1 MTGPRPAVAGSLP
14 SPAWLLAVQFLLQK
28 ASNNLLYLSL
38 LTVFLKSAG
47 PEGLPWIYVLVNLS
61 FIGLQFGIAS
71 RTEGREGHW
80 LLAAFS
86 WPAVIFAVAAG
97 ATVQGASGPLLMV
110 FLILAILIDLFTN
123 QAFSN
128 MANQYLPLQEAK
140 QVLPGIFAAGSLGY
154 ILSGILLKF
163 VLDIV
168 GIRGL
173 LWFTALLIVIQH
185 LLLVSLEPYE
195 RATQGP
201 VPAVPATTPA
211 AAAAGAEAVAAA
223 GEAAG
228 GGTGAKGG
236 AAGKPTAGTGARAT
250 GAAPPTATPP
260 SAPGVTPPWR
270 HPLAQLLIVSS
281 FLILFNKYLID
292 YLFAG
297 AVNRHFPSA
306 QDLAVFMGVF
316 GASADLTV
324 IGLQTLVM
332 NHVFARFPIGR
343 VLMVVPALLVLL
355 CGGAAFG
362 ALFLLVV
369 TIQFFV
375 LLNSKNFTVPA
386 TSILLGAVRQQ
397 ERGAVR
403 RHIGIACSV
412 SSLLVGGILLAVRGR
427 VSPEGLFLT
436 AALGYVLMAWAHHRL
451 DAAYAQTLRQTI
463 SESPEADDPEW
474 LESLRFL
481 GARERFS
488 RLQDL
493 LTHPEPGIRKG
504 AIREAA
510 LLSPDEVHRLLL
522 PMLETERDP
531 ACLAAVARTLLDVL
545 GPDTLCNL
553 EMLLAGND
561 DPRLTADLLEAIGR
575 VGSGEAIEDMVEL
588 FLAHDHHRIRGSAA
602 MSLLRLTRRPERLE
616 EALRGLARMARDR
629 GPLSRATAAAVM
641 GEMAMP
647 LFIPALEVLSTD
659 PDETVARN
667 ALQALAK
674 MQSSRALAIL
684 ESRCQHPH
692 PGVAGTARALFREA
706 SRQGIAQIG
715 SLLKGFSGAERHRLA
730 QSLRTM
736 HGERLLGLLARVLG
750 LERPVA
756 REGLVRLLQEGH
768 AETIELVD
776 RCLATVGE
784 DGSEI
789 SLEPVWERLQE
800 TFAPG
805 LPRWTEAIPFLA
817 QEVAGSDR
825 DVAALDTPRMIELLR
840 RVWLEGVALEL
851 APELQAAP
859 FPPERL
865 ARLRETWRQRAE
877 GCARAM
883 ALTFPDPAPV
893 LRAIDQL
900 AGTDPFTRSVA
911 RELLETQFGTTLL
924 GWLEPLLRPTGVA
937 GPETAAQDF
946 LREARER
953 GMGVDVAADRERL
966 LPLLVQ
972 ITQVEATA

>member
-14 SPAWLLAVQFLLQK
+14 SPAWLLAGHFLLQK

-61 FIGLQFGIAS
+61 FIALQFGIAS
-71 RTEGREGHW
+71 RTAGREGHW
-80 LLAAFS
+80 LLAALS
-86 WPAVIFAVAAG
+86 WPAIAFAVAAG
-97 ATVQGASGPLLMV
+97 AVVQGAPGPLLMV

-128 MANQYLPLQEAK
+128 MANQYLTLQEAK

-173 LWFTALLIVIQH
+173 LWFTALLVVAQH
-185 LLLVSLEPYE
+185 LLLVTLEPYE
-195 RATQGP
+195 RATQAP
-201 VPAVPATTPA
+201 PPASSATG
-211 AAAAGAEAVAAA
+211 AAAAGAIPAPGAGKASRAA
-223 GEAAG
+223 GV
-228 GGTGAKGG
+228 
-236 AAGKPTAGTGARAT
+236 
-250 GAAPPTATPP
+250 PPATPSQP
-260 SAPGVTPPWR
+260 PPPAENQPWR
-270 HPLAQLLIVSS
+270 HPLAQLLIASS

-297 AVNRHFPSA
+297 AVNGHFPSA
-306 QDLAVFMGVF
+306 QDLAVFMGIF

-369 TIQFFV
+369 AIQFFV

-403 RHIGIACSV
+403 RSIGIACSA

-436 AALGYVLMAWAHHRL
+436 AALGYILMAWVHHRL
-451 DAAYAQTLRQTI
+451 DAAYAHTLRQTI
-463 SESPEADDPEW
+463 SESPDAEDPEW
-474 LESLRFL
+474 IESLRFL

-493 LTHPEPGIRKG
+493 LAHPEPGIRLG

-575 VGSGEAIEDMVEL
+575 VGAGEAIEDMVEL

-692 PGVAGTARALFREA
+692 PRVAETARNLFREA

-768 AETIELVD
+768 GETLDLVD
-776 RCLATVGE
+776 RCLAAG
-784 DGSEI
+784 DGDGAEV
-789 SLEPVWERLQE
+789 SLEPVWERLQT
-800 TFAPG
+800 TFTPG

-817 QEVAGSDR
+817 QELAGSDR
-825 DVAALDTPRMIELLR
+825 PVVTLAAPRMTEVLR

-851 APELQAAP
+851 APDMQAEP
-859 FPPERL
+859 FPPARM
-865 ARLRETWRQRAE
+865 ARLREIWRQRAE
-877 GCARAM
+877 GCARAL
-883 ALTFPDPAPV
+883 ALTCPEPAPV

-900 AGTDPFTRSVA
+900 AGADPFTRSVA
-911 RELLETQFGTTLL
+911 RELLETQFGATLL
-924 GWLEPLLRPTGVA
+924 GWLEPLLRPPWAG
-937 GPETAAQDF
+937 GPETAAQQF

-953 GMGVDVAADRERL
+953 GMGVDLATERERL
-966 LPLLVQ
+966 LALLTK
-972 ITQVEATA
+972 ITQVEATP